1 MVKKLRCSFE
11 DCKCVAQRIVGDCTF
26 CQGHF
31 CSNHRLLEDHKCQ
44 NLEDVSSCESAYD
57 DGGDEQPEWWLV
69 GLSGVLPAE
78 LLADLVS
85 TVQAGSV

>member
-44 NLEDVSSCESAYD
+44 NLEDVSSGD
-57 DGGDEQPEWWLV
+57 DGDDEQPEWWLV

-85 TVQAGSV
+85 VTVQAGGV